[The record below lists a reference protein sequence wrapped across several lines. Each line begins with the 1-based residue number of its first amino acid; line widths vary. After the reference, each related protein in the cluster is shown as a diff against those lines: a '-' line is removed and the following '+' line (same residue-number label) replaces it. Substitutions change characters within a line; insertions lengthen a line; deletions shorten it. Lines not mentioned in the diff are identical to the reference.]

1 MLSNNMMNTMKT
13 NFNSQKAHEMLE
25 NQEVLSQEER
35 DLCMQYAPE
44 KAQEFLFHN
53 SWNNTYLN
61 LNVYSEVEK
70 EAYDLRSE
78 MGF

>member
-1 MLSNNMMNTMKT
+1 MMNTMKT
-13 NFNSQKAHEMLE
+13 NFDSQKAHEMLE

-35 DLCMQYAPE
+35 DLCMQYFPE
-44 KAQEFLFHN
+44 KAQEYLFHN
-53 SWNNTYLN
+53 FWNNTYLN

-70 EAYDLRSE
+70 EAYDLRRE

>member
-1 MLSNNMMNTMKT
+1 
-13 NFNSQKAHEMLE
+13 MLE

-44 KAQEFLFHN
+44 KAQEYLFHN
-53 SWNNTYLN
+53 FWNNTYLN

-70 EAYDLRSE
+70 EAHDLSRE

>member
-1 MLSNNMMNTMKT
+1 MNTMKT
-13 NFNSQKAHEMLE
+13 NFDSQKAHEMLE

-35 DLCMQYAPE
+35 DLCLQYAPE
-44 KAQEFLFHN
+44 KAQEFLFHD

-61 LNVYSEVEK
+61 LNVYSEAEK
-70 EAYDLRSE
+70 EARDFSRE